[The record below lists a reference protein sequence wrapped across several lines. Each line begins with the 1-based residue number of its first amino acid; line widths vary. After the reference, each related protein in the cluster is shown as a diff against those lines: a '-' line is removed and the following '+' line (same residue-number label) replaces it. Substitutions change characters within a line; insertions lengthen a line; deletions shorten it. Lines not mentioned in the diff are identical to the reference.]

1 MYHALAKH
9 GGMSLTMKCK
19 GDLWI
24 DDHHT
29 ADEYSKMGSGIANQ
43 YICGI
48 YRIAQSPSERLSSK
62 LSVKSAE
69 FVDMELD
76 LHLWMR

>member
-29 ADEYSKMGSGIANQ
+29 ADEYSHMCSRITDQ
-43 YICGI
+43 YIRGI
-48 YRIAQSPSERLSSK
+48 YKIAQSPLERLSRK
-62 LSVKSAE
+62 LLVKSAE
-69 FVDMELD
+69 FVDTELD
-76 LHLWMR
+76 LHPWMR